1 MSLIMNSDTEVIR
14 PGKGEPLS
22 SMLTLADAD
31 DGGVIIRDI
40 KQDSDIAK
48 ASTLKK
54 GDHIYGATIYFD
66 NMNSGDV
73 AQILKYSESCKAG
86 LKLHSDG
93 EITSPDSLK
102 LRNFS
107 LKSLDAGIGDQ
118 TYTDIYNKKIK
129 KHLKLPTP
137 NINAQNADPK
147 AMKLQDPDIRGPS
160 FGIPSLK
167 EKGVDAEFKTPNVEM
182 PSLNLRGPNISGPDG
197 DLGFKV
203 PNIKGVSPKLDG
215 NFKSPTIDVKSPE
228 VDLNVP
234 DTNLTFWDKLKFPK
248 FKKPNLG
255 ISEPDVKMPGLRLD
269 TDLPETN
276 IKLPSGKIKEDMK
289 FPKVDVKTPGLDV
302 KAPKVDLNDLEVNV
316 PKPKIKTSTFKL
328 PSLNIKPSK
337 PDVNL
342 KTPKVTGDVDLPK
355 FSIKS
360 PNVDVNKPNIDL
372 HGPSSKMKMP
382 NIGLPSFNTP
392 DLNMKKPDLDLDGK
406 LKMPN
411 FKMKKGLNIPDV
423 DIQGSKGDLG
433 INVPDVNLQS
443 KKFKMPTFNA
453 PGRDL
458 SVPDIDVNLKKPDIT
473 DNVNISFP
481 KTKGEFQVPGIDVKK
496 PSFEVNDPNI
506 NLHGPNV
513 TLPNVDFDDR
523 KAKIKS
529 LGIKLPSFTPNTK
542 GIDLTAPKLE
552 TDFKG
557 PKLDIESPDLD
568 INTPKP
574 GDIALGGN
582 FNIPKFTTPK
592 YSLSGQKGN
601 LPDVDLPGVNIKGDV
616 KPKGIDMKSPKGD
629 IDINMPGAEFKTPN
643 VEMPSFNLRGP
654 NISGPDG
661 DLGFKVPNI
670 KGVSPKLDGNF
681 KSPTIDVKSPEVDLN
696 VPDTNLTFWDK
707 LKFPKFKKPNLGISE
722 PDVKM
727 PGLRLDTDLPE
738 TNIKLPSGK
747 MKLPKVDAKIPKLDL
762 KAPNLDIKAPKL
774 DMKTPE
780 LDLKTPKLD
789 VKTPKL
795 DMDVNVP
802 KIKTP
807 TLKIP
812 SLNLPGINTSKPDVN
827 LSAPDLKAGFSGP
840 QIDGDGLF
848 QDINLSNA
856 EGKFKIPDVSSPSLS
871 IPDYKAKMPEI
882 NADLKSPKIDI
893 TPKGNLEGKSQKF
906 KNLFKWSLPKASV
919 PDVNMDLNKPDVNG
933 QLSLPDPKFQGAIK
947 GPNIDLEGK
956 KFDMKAPSAEFQ
968 GPKFETPEMNLSPL
982 KASLPDLNLPSLENA
997 RSNIKG
1003 LKIDGDLS
1011 NPKVKGSDFYVN
1023 LPKAG
1028 ITMPDVDINMKAPK
1042 ISGRD
1047 EELDLK
1053 SPQVKGNI
1061 DLPEPSIKGGV
1072 KLPTFNAN
1080 VPGAGVDVKS
1090 SDLKFNDPSLSRIS
1104 GGTFKVRSASVS
1116 DLDEPTNGS
1125 TNGLNLKAQSSSTL
1139 NINGD
1144 TKSKKSRF
1152 KLPSLGYK
1160 SRGSVDLN
1168 KAQVESSKSFGSRF
1182 NLPELEFSLT
1192 PTS

>member
-182 PSLNLRGPNISGPDG
+182 PSL
-197 DLGFKV
+197 
-203 PNIKGVSPKLDG
+203 
-215 NFKSPTIDVKSPE
+215 
-228 VDLNVP
+228 
-234 DTNLTFWDKLKFPK
+234 
-248 FKKPNLG
+248 
-255 ISEPDVKMPGLRLD
+255 
-269 TDLPETN
+269 
-276 IKLPSGKIKEDMK
+276 
-289 FPKVDVKTPGLDV
+289 
-302 KAPKVDLNDLEVNV
+302 
-316 PKPKIKTSTFKL
+316 
-328 PSLNIKPSK
+328 
-337 PDVNL
+337 
-342 KTPKVTGDVDLPK
+342 
-355 FSIKS
+355 
-360 PNVDVNKPNIDL
+360 
-372 HGPSSKMKMP
+372 
-382 NIGLPSFNTP
+382 
-392 DLNMKKPDLDLDGK
+392 
-406 LKMPN
+406 
-411 FKMKKGLNIPDV
+411 
-423 DIQGSKGDLG
+423 
-433 INVPDVNLQS
+433 
-443 KKFKMPTFNA
+443 
-453 PGRDL
+453 
-458 SVPDIDVNLKKPDIT
+458 
-473 DNVNISFP
+473 
-481 KTKGEFQVPGIDVKK
+481 
-496 PSFEVNDPNI
+496 
-506 NLHGPNV
+506 
-513 TLPNVDFDDR
+513 
-523 KAKIKS
+523 
-529 LGIKLPSFTPNTK
+529 
-542 GIDLTAPKLE
+542 
-552 TDFKG
+552 
-557 PKLDIESPDLD
+557 
-568 INTPKP
+568 
-574 GDIALGGN
+574 
-582 FNIPKFTTPK
+582 
-592 YSLSGQKGN
+592 
-601 LPDVDLPGVNIKGDV
+601 
-616 KPKGIDMKSPKGD
+616 
-629 IDINMPGAEFKTPN
+629 
-643 VEMPSFNLRGP
+643 NLRGP

>member
-1 MSLIMNSDTEVIR
+1 
-14 PGKGEPLS
+14 
-22 SMLTLADAD
+22 
-31 DGGVIIRDI
+31 
-40 KQDSDIAK
+40 
-48 ASTLKK
+48 
-54 GDHIYGATIYFD
+54 
-66 NMNSGDV
+66 
-73 AQILKYSESCKAG
+73 
-86 LKLHSDG
+86 
-93 EITSPDSLK
+93 
-102 LRNFS
+102 
-107 LKSLDAGIGDQ
+107 
-118 TYTDIYNKKIK
+118 
-129 KHLKLPTP
+129 
-137 NINAQNADPK
+137 
-147 AMKLQDPDIRGPS
+147 
-160 FGIPSLK
+160 
-167 EKGVDAEFKTPNVEM
+167 M

-289 FPKVDVKTPGLDV
+289 FPKVDVKTPGLD
-302 KAPKVDLNDLEVNV
+302 VNV

-707 LKFPKFKKPNLGISE
+707 LKFPKFKKPNL
-722 PDVKM
+722 
-727 PGLRLDTDLPE
+727 E

-827 LSAPDLKAGFSGP
+827 LS
-840 QIDGDGLF
+840 
-848 QDINLSNA
+848 
-856 EGKFKIPDVSSPSLS
+856 
-871 IPDYKAKMPEI
+871 I